1 MIYWRKFKDDKKEAK
16 MRVLLQRAK
25 WGKVSIDGQVV
36 GEIGLGVV
44 LLVGVTH
51 SDTEKEA
58 AYLANK
64 IANLRIFNDENGK
77 MNLSLLDVGGAALV
91 ISQFTLYADVRKGRR
106 PAFVDAAPPSIA
118 RPLIDRFAEMLQ
130 EQGVPV
136 QTGEFGA
143 HMEVSLCNDGPVTI
157 WLERNA
163 EQR

>member
-1 MIYWRKFKDDKKEAK
+1 

-25 WGKVSIDGQVV
+25 WGKVSIDGRVV

-163 EQR
+163 KQK

>member
-1 MIYWRKFKDDKKEAK
+1 

-25 WGKVSIDGQVV
+25 WGKVSIAGQVV

-77 MNLSLLDVGGAALV
+77 MNRSLLDVGGAALV

-106 PAFVDAAPPSIA
+106 PAFVEAAPPSIA

-130 EQGVPV
+130 EHGVPV

-163 EQR
+163 GQK

>member
-1 MIYWRKFKDDKKEAK
+1 

-25 WGKVSIDGQVV
+25 WGKVSIDGRVV

-118 RPLIDRFAEMLQ
+118 RPLIDRLAEMLQ

-163 EQR
+163 KQK

>member
-1 MIYWRKFKDDKKEAK
+1 

-25 WGKVSIDGQVV
+25 WGKVSIDGRVV

-163 EQR
+163 EQK

>member
-1 MIYWRKFKDDKKEAK
+1 

-25 WGKVSIDGQVV
+25 WGKVSIDGRVV

-77 MNLSLLDVGGAALV
+77 MNLSLLEVGGAALV

-106 PAFVDAAPPSIA
+106 PAFVEAAPPSIA
-118 RPLIDRFAEMLQ
+118 RPLIDRFGEMLQ

>member
-1 MIYWRKFKDDKKEAK
+1 

-25 WGKVSIDGQVV
+25 WGKVEIGGKVV

-51 SDTEKEA
+51 TDTEEQA
-58 AYLANK
+58 RYLANK

-77 MNLSLLDVGGAALV
+77 MNRSLLDVGGEALV

-118 RPLIDRFAEMLQ
+118 RPLIDRFAEMLRDL
-130 EQGVPV
+130 GVPV

-157 WLERNA
+157 WLER
-163 EQR
+163 